1 MVLTGV
7 RNFYPYENTLVPVM
21 PDIPCKDVHGAMSMA
36 TGISASYY
44 HIMHGLKHYFTLPY
58 RTQPVFQH
66 TTVMRAEPLCHVER
80 SQDFSVRGRGRES
93 PLTPLGGN
101 DSLGDSVR
109 MPFVGLDRNNKEFIQ
124 VNLVLVKKGAIMF
137 TRTHY

>member
-1 MVLTGV
+1 MLSAAKTSL
-7 RNFYPYENTLVPVM
+7 Y
-21 PDIPCKDVHGAMSMA
+21 GA
-36 TGISASYY
+36 G
-44 HIMHGLKHYFTLPY
+44 
-58 RTQPVFQH
+58 
-66 TTVMRAEPLCHVER
+66 AESP
-80 SQDFSVRGRGRES
+80 

-101 DSLGDSVR
+101 DSLGDSIR